1 MYLLFSLTISA
12 PNKSSWGASI
22 LSAIGKIHTLQLY
35 ACYSDVKLQNAML
48 AILFKVRPSQP
59 EKTPKI
65 AFLNFVNKKLR
76 FGSGIIGWVFVCVFC
91 KQNAKMTKFVR
102 KIVIF
107 EFCKQNTLTVTLC
120 MMPEPYVI
128 FLQTESKNVILANF
142 FVNILLGAPEL
153 WCPSTR
159 SLVPFQA
166 DQGKGH
172 QSSGAQAPE
181 VWCPSKL
188 TNRFFVLISFEWAS
202 EYSIA
207 DQGTLSRPKHYDIAV
222 LPATSISDAFIH
234 SNIE

>member
-1 MYLLFSLTISA
+1 MRF
-12 PNKSSWGASI
+12 
-22 LSAIGKIHTLQLY
+22 
-35 ACYSDVKLQNAML
+35 C
-48 AILFKVRPSQP
+48 
-59 EKTPKI
+59 
-65 AFLNFVNKKLR
+65 FVSKKLR

-120 MMPEPYVI
+120 RMPEPYLS
-128 FLQTESKNVILANF
+128 FLQTEFKNVILAIF

-153 WCPSTR
+153 WCPGTR

-172 QSSGAQAPE
+172 QSSGARAPE

-188 TNRFFVLISFEWAS
+188 TNRFFVLISRMGFGTLIFCCLPIVFMCSTQNLVLSEHGQHEWACS
-202 EYSIA
+202 DEK
-207 DQGTLSRPKHYDIAV
+207 TLKK
-222 LPATSISDAFIH
+222 
-234 SNIE
+234 